1 MIRRAPVPRHPDPLM
16 LAALAAEQSV
26 TYAAFVPC
34 YRSSRRV
41 AVPPIAGSA
50 IDRLAGRH
58 LATQKCGKAL
68 EADHIAT
75 RAERCRCRNGR
86 RVQRRPCSQWSIPAV
101 QRCGSKGC
109 VKSRERPLAAEG
121 LGTAAGARGAPCV
134 GVPTLVV
141 TAERRYP
148 QR

>member
-16 LAALAAEQSV
+16 LAAPAEEQSV

-58 LATQKCGKAL
+58 LARKS
-68 EADHIAT
+68 
-75 RAERCRCRNGR
+75 AERHLRLTISPHAPNGADAVTEDASSEDPAPSGRFPRCSDAVR
-86 RVQRRPCSQWSIPAV
+86 RVASSRASGRSLPKVRTRSRRARRSLRWS
-101 QRCGSKGC
+101 SD
-109 VKSRERPLAAEG
+109 SRRD
-121 LGTAAGARGAPCV
+121 R
-134 GVPTLVV
+134 
-141 TAERRYP
+141 
-148 QR
+148 

>member
-75 RAERCRCRNGR
+75 RAE
-86 RVQRRPCSQWSIPAV
+86 AV
-101 QRCGSKGC
+101 
-109 VKSRERPLAAEG
+109 PM
-121 LGTAAGARGAPCV
+121 P
-134 GVPTLVV
+134 
-141 TAERRYP
+141 
-148 QR
+148 